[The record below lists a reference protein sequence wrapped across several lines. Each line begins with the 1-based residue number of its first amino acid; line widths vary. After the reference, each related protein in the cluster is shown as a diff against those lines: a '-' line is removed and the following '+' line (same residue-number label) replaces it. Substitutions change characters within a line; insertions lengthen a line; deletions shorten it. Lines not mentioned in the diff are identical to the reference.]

1 MVKTVSILSLALVFT
16 IFAGSLFA
24 QSAWRAG
31 KVECPG
37 DLISVYFT
45 SAGKGWVAGDSGFLA
60 STTDGGRTWN
70 RVDLGTDADINEIY
84 FRNERNGY
92 LVAGKKMFITSDA
105 GDTWRETEIVR
116 PGMLE
121 RGTPEFL
128 SIRFADRRRGIIVG
142 SVLNEDER
150 VIDSLVLRS
159 EDGGET
165 WERIIVPSKAEL
177 FHLHFDGSSRAWIVG
192 DEGMILATTNGGS
205 TWRQQRSG
213 TKHALYNVFFRNS
226 RIGYVVGKGGTIL
239 RTEDGGNNWLSVA
252 NSFPE
257 TFMRVDF
264 ADANNGWIVGHNGT
278 ILRSGDQGRTWVKQ
292 ESGTDRDLY
301 GLFMVRRYG
310 WAVGANGMV
319 LESVR

>member
-1 MVKTVSILSLALVFT
+1 MIRAIYFLLFFVF
-16 IFAGSLFA
+16 ISAFSHSSVA

-45 SAGKGWVAGDSGFLA
+45 SSGKGWVSGDEGFLA
-60 STTDGGRTWN
+60 STNDGGRTWN
-70 RVDLGTDADINEIY
+70 RVDLGTEADINEIY

-92 LVAGKKMFITSDA
+92 LVAGKKMFITSNA
-105 GDTWRETEIVR
+105 GDTWRETEIVK
-116 PGMLE
+116 PGILR

-128 SIRFADRRRGIIVG
+128 SIRFADRRRGIVVG

-150 VIDSLVLRS
+150 VIDSLVMRS
-159 EDGGET
+159 EDGGES
-165 WERIIVPSKAEL
+165 WERVIVPSKTEL

-192 DEGMILATTNGGS
+192 DEGMILATTDGGAS
-205 TWRQQRSG
+205 WRQQQSD
-213 TKHALYNVFFRNS
+213 TKQALYNVFFRNS
-226 RIGYVVGKGGTIL
+226 RIGFVVGKGGTIL
-239 RTEDGGNNWLSVA
+239 RTEDGGNNWMSVP

-264 ADANNGWIVGHNGT
+264 ADANNGWIVGHNGA
-278 ILRSGDQGRTWVKQ
+278 ILRSGDQGRTWLKQ

-319 LESVR
+319 LESIR